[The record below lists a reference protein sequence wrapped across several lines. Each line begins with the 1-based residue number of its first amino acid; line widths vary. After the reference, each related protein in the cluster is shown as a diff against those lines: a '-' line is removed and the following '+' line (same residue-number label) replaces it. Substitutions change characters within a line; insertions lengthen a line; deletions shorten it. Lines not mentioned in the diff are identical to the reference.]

1 MKARQKLM
9 VIAFQ
14 SLIIGL
20 FASCASVGQHNII
33 ENNPYNFSDFI
44 GEKLT
49 VQIHMVFWPWYHA
62 SIRITLDSDELLEKY
77 RDGDEFIQIDDNGL
91 KYITLGSGPNNRILN
106 RQLVAEFNRPRDI
119 NNDIKVETYSFDL
132 PKENNIEVIEKIL
145 DAFKAYNNDLSYSY
159 FPNTRNKKFNSNSF
173 ITGLLSNVGLEIP
186 KFNDKYKLPGYN
198 KPIPLISYDLTIP

>member
-1 MKARQKLM
+1 M

-14 SLIIGL
+14 FLIIGL
-20 FASCASVGQHNII
+20 CASCASVGQHNII
-33 ENNPYNFSDFI
+33 ENNPYNFSNFT

-49 VQIHMVFWPWYHA
+49 VQIHRVFGPWYHA

-77 RDGDEFIQIDDNGL
+77 GNSIEFIQIDDNGL

-119 NNDIKVETYSFDL
+119 NNGIKVETYSFDL

-145 DAFKAYNNDLSYSY
+145 DAFRVYNNNLSYSY
-159 FPNTRNKKFNSNSF
+159 FPNTRNERFNSNSF
-173 ITGLLSNVGLEIP
+173 ITGLLSIVELEAP

-198 KPIPLISYDLTIP
+198 KPVPLIMY